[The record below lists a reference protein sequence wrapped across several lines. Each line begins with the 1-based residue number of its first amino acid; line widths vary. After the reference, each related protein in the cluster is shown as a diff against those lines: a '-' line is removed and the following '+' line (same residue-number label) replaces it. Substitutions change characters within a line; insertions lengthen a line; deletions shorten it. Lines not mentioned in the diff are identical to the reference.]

1 MEECVTEDDKEHRRR
16 KYNNDNNDDDDDD
29 DDDDNGCKYEDE
41 AGNIDSGFLSGGNL
55 QFSGEISGD
64 SELLHSQEEWEEGE
78 EVKQEK
84 RVTATTAA
92 SSSSS
97 SAMTAIAIEESM
109 KAIDSGVDLDLTE
122 TLNQLSLKQVNLN
135 PLAVKGKLI
144 QAELTTPKL
153 LPVTRNKDD
162 TKFEQHHQQA
172 SDEEHT
178 SNEEPWQLY
187 YTQDDDGDT

>member
-1 MEECVTEDDKEHRRR
+1 
-16 KYNNDNNDDDDDD
+16 
-29 DDDDNGCKYEDE
+29 
-41 AGNIDSGFLSGGNL
+41 
-55 QFSGEISGD
+55 
-64 SELLHSQEEWEEGE
+64 LLHSQEEWEEGE

-92 SSSSS
+92 SSSS

-153 LPVTRNKDD
+153 LPVTRNNKDD